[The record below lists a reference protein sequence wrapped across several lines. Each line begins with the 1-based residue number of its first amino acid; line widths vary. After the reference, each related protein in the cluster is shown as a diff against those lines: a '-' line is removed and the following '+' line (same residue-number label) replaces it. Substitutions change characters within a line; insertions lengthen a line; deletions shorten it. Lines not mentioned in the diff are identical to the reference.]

1 MPSRPTEAVRPPQ
14 AVNTARIRTMKSSSQ
29 VAVEVIEPPAVDAA
43 PEITV
48 LVPVL
53 NEEGSVAELA
63 ERTTRVLDE
72 LGHRFEIVFIDD
84 GSGDGT
90 VERIREL
97 HRADPRVKL
106 VRLRR
111 NFGKAAAISAG
122 VENSRGRLI
131 VTIDGDLQDLP
142 EEIPRFLDK
151 LRDEDLDLVS
161 GWKRQRQDPLSK
173 RWLSKLYNWVTRRL
187 AHVDLHDFN
196 CGFKLYRREV
206 LEQVAVYGELHRYI
220 PVLASRR
227 GFCIGEIQ
235 VGHERR
241 RHGTSKYGWDR
252 LYKGLLDL
260 ITVLFITKYTRRP
273 LHLFGMIGLASFLAG
288 FGINLYL
295 AVLWFFDHP
304 LSNRPLLLLGILLM
318 VMGVQVVT
326 TGLLGEMITFK
337 NFQRSDSYS
346 IKERLE

>member
-1 MPSRPTEAVRPPQ
+1 
-14 AVNTARIRTMKSSSQ
+14 MKSSSQ
-29 VAVEVIEPPAVDAA
+29 VAAEVIEQPPAIDAE
-43 PEITV
+43 PEIAV

-53 NEEGSVAELA
+53 NEEDSVAELA
-63 ERTTRVLDE
+63 ERTTRVLDGI
-72 LGHRFEIVFIDD
+72 GHRFEIVFIDD

-97 HRADPRVKL
+97 HGADPRVKL

-111 NFGKAAAISAG
+111 NFGKAAAITAG

-151 LRDEDLDLVS
+151 LRGEDLDLVS

-206 LEQVAVYGELHRYI
+206 LEQV
-220 PVLASRR
+220 
-227 GFCIGEIQ
+227 
-235 VGHERR
+235 
-241 RHGTSKYGWDR
+241 
-252 LYKGLLDL
+252 
-260 ITVLFITKYTRRP
+260 
-273 LHLFGMIGLASFLAG
+273 
-288 FGINLYL
+288 
-295 AVLWFFDHP
+295 
-304 LSNRPLLLLGILLM
+304 
-318 VMGVQVVT
+318 
-326 TGLLGEMITFK
+326 
-337 NFQRSDSYS
+337 
-346 IKERLE
+346 